1 MAFDREARPARPM
14 RGKRRKVCQF
24 CAEKCESIDYKDA
37 AKLRRFTSERAK
49 ILPRRTTGT
58 CAMHQ
63 RQLTEAIRKLAPCA
77 VREYSTRGGTSG

>member
-37 AKLRRFTSERAK
+37 AKLRRFVSERSRSCPAG
-49 ILPRRTTGT
+49 PP
-58 CAMHQ
+58 A
-63 RQLTEAIRKLAPCA
+63 LAPCIS
-77 VREYSTRGGTSG
+77 VS

>member
-49 ILPRRTTGT
+49 ILD
-58 CAMHQ
+58 
-63 RQLTEAIRKLAPCA
+63 RK
-77 VREYSTRGGTSG
+77 STRLNSSHWS